1 MNYTKNYHL
10 SQCDAA
16 DRVLREDFN
25 RDNETIDA
33 ALAAVQDRLDSLQAR
48 HTLQQIKAFTAD
60 TAQYGRI
67 TFPMDDVAWSDWNLI
82 HLFIDAKMRSAM
94 GYHILLNNTN
104 NTLLSNC
111 ATQHQT
117 HLIFFPFYKGKSP
130 VASVRLFGG
139 SFFWNTTLFQ
149 NCTALILDPA
159 YDEYPLLAGT
169 TFTLYGQK

>member
-10 SQCDAA
+10 SQWDAA

-48 HTLQQIKAFTAD
+48 HTLQLIKTFTAN
-60 TAQYGRI
+60 TPQYGRI

-94 GYHILLNNTN
+94 GTISCSTIPTILCSATAPPNTKR
-104 NTLLSNC
+104 T
-111 ATQHQT
+111 
-117 HLIFFPFYKGKSP
+117 
-130 VASVRLFGG
+130 
-139 SFFWNTTLFQ
+139 
-149 NCTALILDPA
+149 
-159 YDEYPLLAGT
+159 
-169 TFTLYGQK
+169 